1 MRFVYIKPVMFYI
14 FIMSVARCVSI
25 FFGFS
30 KGGEGLEKQ
39 ISSTLHFKVSSAL
52 KTLIGRDLI
61 TDEFVAIFELVKNS
75 FDARASRVDLLFENG
90 RVYIADNGKGM
101 SFADIQDK
109 WLFVAYSAKG
119 DGTEDSN
126 YRENIGASKSY
137 AGSKGVGR
145 FSCDRLGRTLIMQ
158 TRTATSSTYQV
169 VEVAWDLF
177 EKSSKEEIAAVPM
190 RHSTTDVLVLPMS
203 LRWFEVGTILE
214 VGELREE
221 WSREKYL
228 KLRSALAK
236 LINPFGGGDGFE
248 INLIV
253 PQEEAEDLSIME
265 DSAISEDL
273 SPLYMVNGPVRNFI
287 FEALKDKTT
296 HLEVEISGG
305 GEYVT
310 STLTDRS
317 EVIYKIREKNP
328 YPLLT
333 EANFNSNLY
342 FLNRSAKQTFARR
355 MGVASVRFGSIFL
368 FKNGFRVFPIGEEG
382 VDTFGIDRRKQQG
395 YARFLGTRDV
405 IGRIDIVG
413 VDDRFRE
420 STSRDQGLI
429 DTPAYRQLVDCFED
443 KCFKRLERYVVGVNW
458 KDALDLDVEDTSRL
472 RGEAASAR
480 ITAIVAQLAGGE
492 GVELL
497 DFSRELIRILNE
509 RSDDFNESLS
519 GLRTL
524 AEKSGDQKLLEELD
538 AASVRYIELQRAEAA
553 AREIADK
560 ERTARRDAEKH
571 AAESAQRADQ
581 ATKSYEEERKRNLFL
596 TSISTLDKD
605 TIEILHHQI
614 IIHASA
620 INEII
625 NGQFDRLRHDKEF
638 SVVDVKTALE
648 NISFQNR
655 KVLSIARF
663 ATKANFRLESETI
676 TDDLVSYVDQY
687 INQVAPMLAET
698 GIDISVVNNAKS
710 LVRTFKPIEI
720 SIMIDNFISNAGRA
734 EADEISFVLKQVS
747 QKELQIV
754 VVDNGHGFDEN
765 VVDLNR
771 LFEKGY
777 STSTGSG
784 LGLYHVQ
791 QIVDSLGG
799 AIAANRVGNK
809 AEFIVRIK
817 G

>member
-1 MRFVYIKPVMFYI
+1 VEV
-14 FIMSVARCVSI
+14 
-25 FFGFS
+25 
-30 KGGEGLEKQ
+30 
-39 ISSTLHFKVSSAL
+39 SSTLHFKVSSAL

-75 FDARASRVDLLFENG
+75 FDARASRVDLLFENN

-101 SFADIQDK
+101 SFADIEEK

-119 DGTEDSN
+119 DGTEDSG
-126 YRENIGASKSY
+126 YREQIGGNKSY

-145 FSCDRLGRTLIMQ
+145 FSCDRLGKTLVMQ
-158 TRTATSSTYQV
+158 TKTIAAPQYEV
-169 VEVAWDLF
+169 VEVDWDLF
-177 EKSSKEEIAAVPM
+177 ERSSKEEIATVPM
-190 RHSTTDVLVLPMS
+190 RHSVIAKLELPVS
-203 LRWFEVGTILE
+203 LRWFESGTVLE
-214 VGELREE
+214 VGELRED

-248 INLIV
+248 INLVV
-253 PQEEAEDLSIME
+253 PHEEEEDLSIME
-265 DSAISEDL
+265 DPEISEDI

-317 EVIYKIREKNP
+317 EVIYKIRERNP
-328 YPLLT
+328 YPLLM

-355 MGVASVRFGSIFL
+355 MGVPSVRFGSIFL

-429 DTPAYRQLVDCFED
+429 DTPAYRQLVECFED

-497 DFSRELIRILNE
+497 EFSRELIRILNE

-524 AEKSGDQKLLEELD
+524 AEKSGDQNLLGELD
-538 AASVRYIELQRAEAA
+538 AASVRYNELQRAEAA
-553 AREIADK
+553 ARDIADK

-571 AAESAQRADQ
+571 AAESAQRADM

-596 TSISTLDKD
+596 TSMSTLDKD

-625 NGQFDRLRHDKEF
+625 NGQFDRLRHDREF

-676 TDDLVSYVDQY
+676 NDDLVSYVEQY

-734 EADEISFVLKQVS
+734 EADKISFTMMQIS

-754 VVDNGHGFDEN
+754 VVDNGRGFDESI
-765 VVDLNR
+765 VDLNR

-791 QIVDSLGG
+791 QIIDSLGG
-799 AIAANRVGNK
+799 AIAAERINNQ

>member
-1 MRFVYIKPVMFYI
+1 MENGRQLRSDG
-14 FIMSVARCVSI
+14 SV
-25 FFGFS
+25 
-30 KGGEGLEKQ
+30 
-39 ISSTLHFKVSSAL
+39 LHFKVSSAL

-75 FDARASRVDLLFENG
+75 FDARATRVDILFDQG

-101 SFADIQDK
+101 SFDDIRDK

-119 DGTEDSN
+119 DGTEDLD
-126 YRENIGASKSY
+126 YREQINSSKSY

-145 FSCDRLGRTLIMQ
+145 FSCDRLGRTLFMQ
-158 TRTATSSTYQV
+158 TKTALASQFEI
-169 VEVAWDLF
+169 VEVEWDLF
-177 EKSSKEEIAAVPM
+177 EGNSKDEIATIPLF
-190 RHSTTDVLVLPMS
+190 HSTRAAIEVPKS
-203 LRWFEVGTILE
+203 LSWFEFGTILE
-214 VGELREE
+214 VGELREV

-248 INLIV
+248 INLTV
-253 PQEEAEDLSIME
+253 PEEEKGDISVLSDLKSGDE
-265 DSAISEDL
+265 VN
-273 SPLYMVNGPVRNFI
+273 PLYLVNGPIQNFI
-287 FEALKDKTT
+287 FETLKDKTT
-296 HLEVEISGG
+296 HLQVEISDGG
-305 GEYVT
+305 SYIT
-310 STLTDRS
+310 SILTDRS
-317 EVIYKIREKNP
+317 EMIYKVREKNP
-328 YPLLT
+328 YPLLK
-333 EANFNSNLY
+333 EASFNSNLY
-342 FLNRSAKQTFARR
+342 YLNRSAKQTFSRR
-355 MGVASVRFGSIFL
+355 MGVPSVRFGSIFL

-405 IGRIDIVG
+405 IGRIDIIG

-458 KDALDLDVEDTSRL
+458 KDALDLDVEDTSRI

-509 RSDDFNESLS
+509 RSDDFKESLA

-524 AEKSGDQKLLEELD
+524 AEKSGDKNLLEELD
-538 AASVRYIELQRAEAA
+538 AASYRYNELQRAEAA
-553 AREIADK
+553 ARDIADR
-560 ERTARRDAEKH
+560 ERTARRDAERN
-571 AAESAQRADQ
+571 AAESAQRADA

-596 TSISTLDKD
+596 TSISNLDKD

-620 INEII
+620 VNEII
-625 NGQFDRLRHDKEF
+625 NGQFDRLRHDRDF
-638 SVVDVKTALE
+638 SIDDVKVALE

-655 KVLSIARF
+655 KILSIARF
-663 ATKANFRLESETI
+663 ATKANFRMESETI
-676 TDDLVSYVDQY
+676 TDDLVSYIEQY

-698 GIDISVVNNAKS
+698 GISISVINNAKS

-734 EADEISFVLKQVS
+734 EADKIVFSLRQISV
-747 QKELQIV
+747 KELQINA
-754 VVDNGHGFDEN
+754 VDNGRGFDAGI
-765 VVDLNR
+765 VDLNR

-791 QIVDSLGG
+791 QIIDSLGG
-799 AIAANRVGNK
+799 SIAAERGGSG
-809 AEFIVRIK
+809 AEFVLRIK

>member
-1 MRFVYIKPVMFYI
+1 MEV
-14 FIMSVARCVSI
+14 
-25 FFGFS
+25 
-30 KGGEGLEKQ
+30 
-39 ISSTLHFKVSSAL
+39 SSTLHFKVSSAL

-75 FDARASRVDLLFENG
+75 FDARASRVDLLFENN

-101 SFADIQDK
+101 SFADIEEK

-119 DGTEDSN
+119 DGTEDSG
-126 YRENIGASKSY
+126 YREQIGGNKSY

-145 FSCDRLGRTLIMQ
+145 FSCDRLGKTLVMQ
-158 TRTATSSTYQV
+158 TKTIAAPQYEV
-169 VEVAWDLF
+169 VEVDWDLF
-177 EKSSKEEIAAVPM
+177 ERSSKEEIATVPM
-190 RHSTTDVLVLPMS
+190 RHSVIAKLELPVS
-203 LRWFEVGTILE
+203 LRWFESGTVLE
-214 VGELREE
+214 VGELRED

-248 INLIV
+248 INLVV
-253 PQEEAEDLSIME
+253 PHEEEEDLSIME
-265 DSAISEDL
+265 DPEISEDI

-317 EVIYKIREKNP
+317 EVIYKIRERNP
-328 YPLLT
+328 YPLLM

-355 MGVASVRFGSIFL
+355 MGVPSVRFGSIFL

-429 DTPAYRQLVDCFED
+429 DTPAYRQLVECFED

-497 DFSRELIRILNE
+497 EFSRELIRILNE

-524 AEKSGDQKLLEELD
+524 AEKSGDQNLLGELD
-538 AASVRYIELQRAEAA
+538 AASVRYNELQRAEAA
-553 AREIADK
+553 ARDIADK

-571 AAESAQRADQ
+571 AAESAQRADM

-596 TSISTLDKD
+596 TSMSTLDKD

-625 NGQFDRLRHDKEF
+625 NGQFDRLRHDREF

-676 TDDLVSYVDQY
+676 NDDLVSYVEQY

-734 EADEISFVLKQVS
+734 EADKISFTMMQIS

-754 VVDNGHGFDEN
+754 VVDNGRGFDESI
-765 VVDLNR
+765 VDLNR

-791 QIVDSLGG
+791 QIIDSLGG
-799 AIAANRVGNK
+799 AIAAERINNQ

>member
-1 MRFVYIKPVMFYI
+1 MEGRRQ
-14 FIMSVARCVSI
+14 SHGNSSI
-25 FFGFS
+25 
-30 KGGEGLEKQ
+30 
-39 ISSTLHFKVSSAL
+39 LHFKVSSAL

-75 FDARASRVDLLFENG
+75 FDARATRVDILFDQG

-101 SFADIQDK
+101 SFEDIKDK

-119 DGTEDSN
+119 DGTEDLD
-126 YRENIGASKSY
+126 YREQINSSKSY

-145 FSCDRLGRTLIMQ
+145 FSCDRLGRTLFMQ
-158 TRTATSSTYQV
+158 TKTALSSQFEI
-169 VEVAWDLF
+169 VEVDWDLF
-177 EKSSKEEIAAVPM
+177 EKSSKDEIATVPLF
-190 RHSTTDVLVLPMS
+190 HSGKAALDLPES
-203 LRWFEVGTILE
+203 LSWFEVGTVLE
-214 VGELREE
+214 VGELRET

-248 INLIV
+248 INLTV
-253 PQEEAEDLSIME
+253 PQEEAGDVSVLNDVKAADEVN
-265 DSAISEDL
+265 
-273 SPLYMVNGPVRNFI
+273 PLHLVNGPIQNFI

-296 HLEVEISGG
+296 HLQVEISGG

-328 YPLLT
+328 YPLLM
-333 EANFNSNLY
+333 EASFNSNLY
-342 FLNRSAKQTFARR
+342 YLNRSAKQTFSRR
-355 MGVASVRFGSIFL
+355 MGVPSVRFGSIFL

-405 IGRIDIVG
+405 IGRIDIIG

-458 KDALDLDVEDTSRL
+458 KDALDLDVEDTSRI

-509 RSDDFNESLS
+509 RSDDFKESLT

-524 AEKSGDQKLLEELD
+524 AEKSGDKNLLEELD
-538 AASVRYIELQRAEAA
+538 AASSRYNELQRAEAA
-553 AREIADK
+553 ARDIADR
-560 ERTARRDAEKH
+560 ERTARRDAERH
-571 AAESAQRADQ
+571 AAESVQRADA

-596 TSISTLDKD
+596 TSISTLDKE

-620 INEII
+620 VNEII
-625 NGQFDRLRHDKEF
+625 NGQFDRLRHDRDF
-638 SVVDVKTALE
+638 SIDDVKVALE

-655 KVLSIARF
+655 KILSIARF

-676 TDDLVSYVDQY
+676 TDDLVSYIDQY

-698 GIDISVVNNAKS
+698 GIGISVVNSAKS

-734 EADEISFVLKQVS
+734 EADRIIFSLKQVS
-747 QKELQIV
+747 TKELQIN
-754 VVDNGHGFDEN
+754 VVDNGRGFDTS

-791 QIVDSLGG
+791 QIIDSLGG
-799 AIAANRVGNK
+799 SIAAERGREG
-809 AEFIVRIK
+809 AEFILRIK

>member
-1 MRFVYIKPVMFYI
+1 MKDEVD
-14 FIMSVARCVSI
+14 SV
-25 FFGFS
+25 
-30 KGGEGLEKQ
+30 
-39 ISSTLHFKVSSAL
+39 LHFKVSSAL

-101 SFADIQDK
+101 SFSDIEDK

-119 DGTEDSN
+119 DGTEDLD
-126 YRENIGASKSY
+126 YREQIGSSKSY

-145 FSCDRLGRTLIMQ
+145 FSCDRLGRTLVMHTKTMKASQ
-158 TRTATSSTYQV
+158 YEV
-169 VEVAWDLF
+169 VDVEWDLF
-177 EKSSKEEIAAVPM
+177 EKSSKDEIATVPM
-190 RHSTTDVLVLPMS
+190 RHSTKTVLELPVS
-203 LRWFEVGTILE
+203 LKWFEVGTILE
-214 VGELREE
+214 VGELRED

-248 INLIV
+248 INLVV
-253 PQEEAEDLSIME
+253 PQEEEEDLSIME
-265 DSAISEDL
+265 NPEISEEL

-317 EVIYKIREKNP
+317 EIIYKIREKNP

-458 KDALDLDVEDTSRL
+458 KDSLDLDVEDTSRL

-497 DFSRELIRILNE
+497 EFSRELIRILNE

-524 AEKSGDQKLLEELD
+524 AEKSGDQNLLEELD
-538 AASVRYIELQRAEAA
+538 AASVRYNELQRAEAA
-553 AREIADK
+553 ARDIADK

-571 AAESAQRADQ
+571 AAESAQRADI

-596 TSISTLDKD
+596 TSMSTLDKE

-625 NGQFDRLRHDKEF
+625 NGQFDRLRHDREL

-676 TDDLVSYVDQY
+676 TDDLVSYVEQY
-687 INQVAPMLAET
+687 IKQVAPMLAET

-734 EADEISFVLKQVS
+734 EADKISFVLTQVS
-747 QKELQIV
+747 QKELKIV
-754 VVDNGHGFDEN
+754 VVDNGRGFDESI
-765 VVDLNR
+765 VDLNR

-791 QIVDSLGG
+791 QIIDSLGG
-799 AIAANRVGNK
+799 VIAAERAKNQ

>member
-1 MRFVYIKPVMFYI
+1 MESRRQSNSEN
-14 FIMSVARCVSI
+14 SV
-25 FFGFS
+25 
-30 KGGEGLEKQ
+30 
-39 ISSTLHFKVSSAL
+39 LHFKVSSAL

-75 FDARASRVDLLFENG
+75 FDARANRVDILFDKG

-101 SFADIQDK
+101 SFNDITDK

-119 DGTEDSN
+119 DGTEDLD
-126 YRENIGASKSY
+126 YREQINTSKSY

-145 FSCDRLGRTLIMQ
+145 FSCDRLGRTLFMQ
-158 TRTATSSTYQV
+158 TKTALASQFEV
-169 VEVAWDLF
+169 VEVDWDLF
-177 EKSSKEEIAAVPM
+177 EKSSKDEIATIPLL
-190 RHSTTDVLVLPMS
+190 HSERMSIELPES
-203 LRWFEVGTILE
+203 LQWFEFGTILE
-214 VGELREE
+214 VGELRES

-248 INLIV
+248 INLTVPEEIV
-253 PQEEAEDLSIME
+253 GDVSVLSDVKE
-265 DSAISEDL
+265 GDSVN
-273 SPLYMVNGPVRNFI
+273 PLNLVNGPIQNFI
-287 FEALKDKTT
+287 FETLKDKTT
-296 HLEVEISGG
+296 NLQVEISDG
-305 GEYVT
+305 GEYIT

-317 EVIYKIREKNP
+317 EIIYKIREKNP
-328 YPLLT
+328 YALLK
-333 EANFNSNLY
+333 EASFNSNLY
-342 FLNRSAKQTFARR
+342 YLNRSAKQTFSRR

-382 VDTFGIDRRKQQG
+382 VDTFGIDHRKQQG
-395 YARFLGTRDV
+395 YARFLGTRDL
-405 IGRIDIVG
+405 IGRIDIIG

-429 DTPAYRQLVDCFED
+429 DTPAYRQLVECFED

-458 KDALDLDVEDTSRL
+458 KDALDLDSEDTSRI

-509 RSDDFNESLS
+509 RSDDFKESLT

-524 AEKSGDQKLLEELD
+524 AEKSGDQSLLEELD
-538 AASVRYIELQRAEAA
+538 AATSRYNELQRAEAA
-553 AREIADK
+553 ARDIADR
-560 ERTARRDAEKH
+560 ERTARRDAERN
-571 AAESAQRADQ
+571 AAESAQRADV
-581 ATKSYEEERKRNLFL
+581 ATRNYEEERKRNLFL
-596 TSISTLDKD
+596 TSISTLDKE

-620 INEII
+620 VNEII
-625 NGQFDRLRHDKEF
+625 NGQFDRLRHDKDF
-638 SVVDVKTALE
+638 SVDDVKVALE

-655 KVLSIARF
+655 KILSIARF

-676 TDDLVSYVDQY
+676 TDDLVAYIEQY
-687 INQVAPMLAET
+687 ISQVAPMLAET
-698 GIDISVVNNAKS
+698 GISISVVNGAKS

-734 EADEISFVLKQVS
+734 EADRIVFSLKQVS
-747 QKELQIV
+747 AKELQITA
-754 VVDNGHGFDEN
+754 VDNGRGFDVG

-799 AIAANRVGNK
+799 SIAAERVNEG
-809 AEFIVRIK
+809 AQFILRIK